1 MNALEQFLK
10 GWHVYYLKACA
21 LVFTSK
27 RILYVPTDTGGK
39 PRHSLAQMRYGDVA
53 SFSLKG
59 LLSAAFALTYASGRK
74 ETFTI
79 QAMGDR
85 KKINSFLPK
94 LVPGG
99 EGTDRRDRH
108 FLCPRCAKPLV
119 KDHYTCPSCR
129 MAFKTPSQ
137 AVKFALLV
145 PGGGFFQTGHFWFG
159 VQGAFVDLLEIVLFL
174 AAIDEVRRGSPEAGS
189 VIFAFLL
196 ILVANKLAAVQHVKF
211 HVAQYI
217 PVEK

>member
-1 MNALEQFLK
+1 MN
-10 GWHVYYLKACA
+10 
-21 LVFTSK
+21 
-27 RILYVPTDTGGK
+27 GK
-39 PRHSLAQMRYGDVA
+39 PRQSMAQMRYGDIA
-53 SFSLKG
+53 SYNLKG
-59 LLSAAFALTYASGRK
+59 MLSTTFEVTYKSGRK

-79 QAMGDR
+79 QTMGDR
-85 KKINSFLPK
+85 KKIGSFLAK
-94 LVPGG
+94 YVPGG
-99 EGTDRRDRH
+99 EATNVRDRH

-119 KDHYTCPSCR
+119 KDNYVCPSCR
-129 MAFKTPSQ
+129 MAFKTPAQ

-159 VQGAFVDLLEIVLFL
+159 VQGALVDLIEIVLL
-174 AAIDEVRRGSPEAGS
+174 IAVIDEVRKGSPEAAS

-211 HVAQYI
+211 HVAQYM